1 MKGLEEWQIEGI
13 RDEDARDGVLYRL
26 KGDSDYFR
34 GKYGTP
40 NPPFIIKGEDIEI
53 WEGGWKNHDGPACTI
68 YGWRNGVELLPTE
81 GKVYYGHVI
90 CVGPGEGSSPVQ
102 LGECVHE
109 SELEPIGW
117 DGLELASSEKITFEN
132 SDPELNK
139 GIRVIRL

>member
-68 YGWRNGVELLPTE
+68 YG
-81 GKVYYGHVI
+81 
-90 CVGPGEGSSPVQ
+90 
-102 LGECVHE
+102 
-109 SELEPIGW
+109 
-117 DGLELASSEKITFEN
+117 
-132 SDPELNK
+132 
-139 GIRVIRL
+139 